1 MMAMLHASVHARV
14 TTGLGTGDLM
24 WQRLQLEGARPPLA
38 RQVSGF
44 SDILGNQAAYKQ
56 VDYDNFWEALA
67 TCV

>member
-1 MMAMLHASVHARV
+1 MHALV

-24 WQRLQLEGARPPLA
+24 WQRLQLEGAPPPFA

-44 SDILGNQAAYKQ
+44 SHILGKQTAYKQ
-56 VDYDNFWEALA
+56 VDDNFWEALA